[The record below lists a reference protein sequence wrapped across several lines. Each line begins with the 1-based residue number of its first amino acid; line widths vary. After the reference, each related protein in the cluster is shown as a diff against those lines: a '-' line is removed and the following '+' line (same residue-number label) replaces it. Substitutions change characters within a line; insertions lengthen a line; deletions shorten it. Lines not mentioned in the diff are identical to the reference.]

1 VVRLLSLVFGEI
13 QSSNGDDCMATRGLG
28 LIGLQNEPIPERGLI
43 ASLECSSCPF
53 LEETEA
59 TRLLIICKDE

>member
-1 VVRLLSLVFGEI
+1 MQLLSLFFGEI
-13 QSSNGDDCMATRGLG
+13 QSSNGDDCMATQGLG
-28 LIGLQNEPIPERGLI
+28 LIGLQNEPIPECGLV
-43 ASLECSSCPF
+43 ASLKCLSCPF